1 MKHRGKFRAM
11 VVLAVM
17 ALAAAAC
24 GGDDGDSGEAAGTTA
39 AGQGAATTVA
49 ATGTP
54 IKVGIMCDQTGPTSL
69 VGLALCPGA
78 TDYIDLVNS
87 QGGVDGHPL
96 EPIFVEMAYEVP
108 RGVAAYH
115 EMVSQGAVAIVCF
128 GTPIA
133 LALVEA
139 SAQSQVP
146 CLTPGFGVASATDG
160 EEYPYQFPL
169 AASYVSQGA
178 AAVDY
183 VLGESEGDPS
193 ELKVAYMYYD
203 NAAGQEP
210 IVALES
216 MAEQQGFELRTFA
229 VPPPGLEMT
238 AQVTDIVS
246 RYQPDWLIT
255 HLFGRAPSVSITTL
269 KRAGF
274 PLDQVVSL
282 VWGFAENDIEA
293 AGGYDFAEGYRGLQF
308 AGVGDGPVREEI
320 RAMYEAR
327 GEDAPEEME
336 SSVYYNRG
344 VYTAALM
351 VEGVR
356 ASVAAGVDPVTGTSV
371 KEALESFE
379 DKVIGSED
387 LAPPLTTGLRDHEG
401 GGFTR
406 VYQVQDGGFEPLT
419 DWSNSQR
426 PLVFELLGIPP
437 S

>member
-1 MKHRGKFRAM
+1 MKSRAL
-11 VVLAVM
+11 VIVAVM

-24 GGDDGDSGEAAGTTA
+24 GDDADSGDAAGTTE
-39 AGQGAATTVA
+39 AGRAPATTVA

-54 IKVGIMCDQTGPTSL
+54 IKVGVMCDQTGPTSL
-69 VGLALCPGA
+69 VGLTLCPGV
-78 TDYIDLVNS
+78 TDYIELVNS
-87 QGGVDGHPL
+87 KGGVDGHPI
-96 EPIFVEMAYEVP
+96 EPIFIEMAYEVP
-108 RGVAAYH
+108 RGVDAYRQ
-115 EMVSQGAVAIVCF
+115 MVDEGAVAIVCY

-139 SAQSQVP
+139 SAQSKVP
-146 CLTPGFGVASATDG
+146 CITPGFGVASATDG

-178 AAVDY
+178 AAVDHI
-183 VLGESEGDPS
+183 LTEAGGDPS
-193 ELKVAYMYYD
+193 DLKIAYMYYD

-210 IVALES
+210 IPVIEA
-216 MAEQQGFELRTFA
+216 MAKEKGFELRTFA

-246 RYQPDWLIT
+246 RFQPDWLIT

-269 KRAGF
+269 KRAGY
-274 PLDQVVSL
+274 PLDKVISL
-282 VWGFAENDIEA
+282 VWGFAEPDIEA
-293 AGGYDFAEGYRGLQF
+293 AGGLDFAEGYRGLQF
-308 AGVGDGPVREEI
+308 AGVGEVPVVEEI

-327 GEDAPEEME
+327 GERPPEAME
-336 SSVYYNRG
+336 STVYYNRG
-344 VYTAALM
+344 VYIGALM
-351 VEGVR
+351 VEAINQALAKG
-356 ASVAAGVDPVTGTSV
+356 GDPVDGTKV

-379 DKVIGSED
+379 DTVIGDAD
-387 LAPPLTTGLRDHEG
+387 LAPPLTTGARDHEG

-406 VYQVQDGGFEPLT
+406 VYQVQDGALEPLT

-426 PLVFELLGIPP
+426 ELVFELLGIPP